1 MIKADSVNKNSL
13 RALSTDVGP
22 LCSASREL
30 NDLNQGMLSPKL
42 LDHLL
47 SPTYVTCH

>member
-1 MIKADSVNKNSL
+1 MIKADFLNKCL
-13 RALSTDVGP
+13 LCALTEGGP

-30 NDLNQGMLSPKL
+30 NDLNQGVLSPKL

-47 SPTYVTCH
+47 SPT